1 MPPPP
6 RFPSLPRTTVCRP
19 GGGRLRHRHQEFVA
33 VLTQVAAPTHAA
45 GCRRSRPLGCEAAR
59 STLVGVEPL
68 VAIVNGLGATSS
80 SPSMP
85 NRPYASVPS
94 GPCWVHTISG
104 TAGLRRARAVTL
116 GMRESQVTRHAPFR
130 PARRSSLGTGSK
142 SHPATVSPP
151 GSCPRGGGH
160 RGRASPAGRAGNH
173 RRQVQATSF
182 SRACHPRAYQ
192 QR

>member
-1 MPPPP
+1 
-6 RFPSLPRTTVCRP
+6 
-19 GGGRLRHRHQEFVA
+19 
-33 VLTQVAAPTHAA
+33 
-45 GCRRSRPLGCEAAR
+45 
-59 STLVGVEPL
+59 
-68 VAIVNGLGATSS
+68 VAIANGLGATSS

-85 NRPYASVPS
+85 NRPYASVRS

-130 PARRSSLGTGSK
+130 PR
-142 SHPATVSPP
+142 PAKQPGGGFKVPPGYRDPP

-182 SRACHPRAYQ
+182 SRAVPPTCHQQRNHRYAAVNGAHPRGPLCWTLGTDLTAATA
-192 QR
+192 RHCMACKRSRRMRRPRC